1 LACVVALDT
10 TEAQLAGVERR
21 GRRRGYGR
29 SAKRALA
36 RDPTLACKVQKPTKG
51 ANKGVW
57 VPGAAQSKVLM
68 TRILAQLRG
77 KTTVKRQGN
86 AVIKIR
92 QLTLIRKFKGL
103 SRPNSKQDPFLV
115 QESGVDYVARSMSR
129 TKEGCTMLKTLDALW
144 IADTYNQSPGIGA
157 KYSPVTKMLFV
168 NLNLTKTLTPR
179 ACTTSEKRKDCFLE
193 SAHQNCWC
201 KKFSSKGSSKGDTTG
216 DEFLAAAASFS
227 AAYQRGKLENKGTKV
242 QIGESDEVQSRRRSR
257 RRSRSR
263 RKGRRKGNSRRR
275 SRTALQKK
283 NAIAQSKCKRSC
295 IRYDVAK
302 KCEASKGRTQGTMED
317 ELAALSYMKLKT
329 RLLQNGFSKQ
339 QVDACPGKPTLMH
352 LWRTAQQ
359 QQQPAA
365 STSMQ
370 TLDGLML
377 DTNDGLKTECAIL

>member
-1 LACVVALDT
+1 MGGRRNTNAMNAPPRFLTLTLWSALLLSLACVVALDT

-36 RDPTLACKVQKPTKG
+36 LDPTIACRISKPTKG
-51 ANKGVW
+51 YYKGIYRPKFTKTMLRDYPW
-57 VPGAAQSKVLM
+57 KVDDRNNLM
-68 TRILAQLRG
+68 MQRVLERLQG
-77 KTTVKRQGN
+77 KTTVKRRNG
-86 AVIKIR
+86 VVVKIR
-92 QLTLIRKFKGL
+92 EVTLIRKFKGL
-103 SRPNSKQDPFLV
+103 SKPNRKQDHFLV
-115 QESGVDYVARSMSR
+115 NGIDYVAKSMS
-129 TKEGCTMLKTLDALW
+129 KSPQGCKMLQTLEVLW
-144 IADTYNQSPGIGA
+144 TTDDHGRLSQLGIGA
-157 KYSPVTKMLFV
+157 KYSPVTKMLWV
-168 NLNLTKTLTPR
+168 NLKLTKTLTPR

-201 KKFSSKGSSKGDTTG
+201 KKLSSKGSSK
-216 DEFLAAAASFS
+216 FLAAAASFS
-227 AAYQRGKLENKGTKV
+227 AAYQRGELENKETKV

-302 KCEASKGRTQGTMED
+302 KCEASKGRTQG
-317 ELAALSYMKLKT
+317 
-329 RLLQNGFSKQ
+329 
-339 QVDACPGKPTLMH
+339 
-352 LWRTAQQ
+352 
-359 QQQPAA
+359 
-365 STSMQ
+365 STQ

-377 DTNDGLKTECAIL
+377 DTDDGFKTECAIL